1 MATFSQERETLCQIC
16 SYISRSCLPP
26 AWSGMNECITKGV
39 DARLLMWQAC
49 GEQACT
55 KFVGY
60 GQANSASL
68 TELLASFF
76 VLYHTAVQRWSR
88 ERSTGLRYTPP
99 LQSMLSHQIHRLWHS
114 SMPVVRQK
122 LPSYTAAFGVSLG
135 GSAPPCVLQPSALH
149 YCLPISHRL
158 TLSALPPTPGN

>member
-26 AWSGMNECITKGV
+26 AWSGMNERITKGV

-88 ERSTGLRYTPP
+88 ERSTGLRYMPP
-99 LQSMLSHQIHRLWHS
+99 LQSTVHHQIHRLRHS
-114 SMPVVRQK
+114 ACWQYIRSCPLTQQRLGCVQGAQHY
-122 LPSYTAAFGVSLG
+122 PACYSQAHCITA
-135 GSAPPCVLQPSALH
+135 
-149 YCLPISHRL
+149 CLSV
-158 TLSALPPTPGN
+158 TD